1 MAPRSVVVD
10 NFDIVGVPCTAR
22 PRNRATPQPH
32 LPRRVLLLVVR
43 LEFRAALL
51 DGAPPRLV
59 LDVPLHGAAEG
70 GAGISS
76 AAEPHRLDFRHFDRG
91 AAIVAPPGAGALDR
105 GTGVVLPPPRL
116 LGCRTV
122 LAL

>member
-43 LEFRAALL
+43 LELRATLL

-59 LDVPLHGAAEG
+59 LDVPLHGAAECVVEVG
-70 GAGISS
+70 GA
-76 AAEPHRLDFRHFDRG
+76 AKTQRFHFRHFDRL
-91 AAIVAPPGAGALDR
+91 APVVSLPSGYALDQR
-105 GTGVVLPPPRL
+105 
-116 LGCRTV
+116 
-122 LAL
+122 